1 MKYRRN
7 VNKRRGSRK
16 FRRHVA
22 RTKGM
27 NMRAT
32 PMRGGF
38 RI

>member
-1 MKYRRN
+1 MRYRSS
-7 VNKRRGSRK
+7 VNKRRGARK
-16 FRRHVA
+16 FRRGVS
-22 RTKGM
+22 RTKQM